1 MVIGYWGVGRPDMSS
16 RETNDQSLMGYLNI
30 VSNDKQKSSQKL
42 QAPSVFLPISIS
54 ILPMYPR
61 HAETQARLQQQTKE
75 LFSMTL
81 LLGIREGH
89 IFLTCFGLNMHDLH
103 SFNSSSPLWGCEQS
117 TRFQGRSPATNHD
130 GTRSVHRRTA
140 SHRMP

>member
-1 MVIGYWGVGRPDMSS
+1 MD
-16 RETNDQSLMGYLNI
+16 YLNI

-89 IFLTCFGLNMHDLH
+89 IFFDLLWTEHARLTQLQSKFPAVGVRPGDQVPRAVT
-103 SFNSSSPLWGCEQS
+103 SSQS
-117 TRFQGRSPATNHD
+117 RWNPVGP
-130 GTRSVHRRTA
+130 
-140 SHRMP
+140 